1 MYENNRVSKWES
13 RYKSCVNID
22 KEIIFEYNKKMEG
35 TKMTSQKEID
45 ELYLRLGISN
55 VNNEVK
61 RDINEGTLDN
71 KLNVNYSS
79 IYPDERQTIYSAGVS
94 KEIKV

>member
-1 MYENNRVSKWES
+1 
-13 RYKSCVNID
+13 
-22 KEIIFEYNKKMEG
+22 MEG

-79 IYPDERQTIYSAGVS
+79 IYPDERQTIYSTGVS
-94 KEIKV
+94 KKIKV